1 MISRKK
7 ETKQQ
12 NMFLG
17 TNLQTQAQFKKLN
30 DLGSSPSVG
39 TEAPGARPRIKQAQK
54 IKVLGRNEI
63 IQLLLRIILRTGQS
77 WVTSTIPSLLLQAEL
92 PAIF

>member
-17 TNLQTQAQFKKLN
+17 SNLQTQAQFKKLK
-30 DLGSSPSVG
+30 DLGSSPSVE
-39 TEAPGARPRIKQAQK
+39 TEA
-54 IKVLGRNEI
+54 
-63 IQLLLRIILRTGQS
+63 TGGS
-77 WVTSTIPSLLLQAEL
+77 PKDKASTEK
-92 PAIF
+92 